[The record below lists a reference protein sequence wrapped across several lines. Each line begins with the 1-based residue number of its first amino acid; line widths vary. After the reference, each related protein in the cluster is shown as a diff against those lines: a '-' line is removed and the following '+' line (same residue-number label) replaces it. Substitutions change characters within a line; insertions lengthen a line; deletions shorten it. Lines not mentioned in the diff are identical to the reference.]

1 MNLRIPGIVF
11 LAIIA
16 SLKMWAQP
24 ESFSLKEAQ
33 EYAIEN
39 NYNVRN
45 ANAQVE
51 VSEYEVK
58 ENVARGLPQLDGTLD
73 YTYYIQLPTTIIPGN
88 NEFNP
93 GPDLRAQFGKE
104 HNLFLNL
111 NLSQLI
117 FDTRYFIGLRYA
129 KTLRQKSEEELI
141 KTEIDVK
148 ALVAETYF
156 GILVNEESLV
166 ILDSLKNV
174 LEQTRYETEELYKAG
189 FAEETDYD
197 QLTLTITDIDNSI
210 NELKRQRNLGYDLL
224 RFQLALPLG
233 HPIELTEDLEDI
245 LTQIEIDAVMD
256 QQFDINKNIDYRIIN
271 SQEQMSLLNVKNER
285 SSFYPSI
292 NGFVTLQTSA
302 QRDQFTM
309 FRNGY
314 PWFPTSSA
322 GASLYVPIF
331 SSGQRKARLEKAK
344 LQLEQV
350 TTSKK
355 QLEQNLN
362 LLVVQARAAF
372 RTAVENFYREEDN
385 VELALKIYDKALIKY
400 SEGVTS
406 SVELTQQH
414 RQYFDAQSKYFQ
426 TVLELLNAKI
436 ELDKTLGNYNF

>member
-1 MNLRIPGIVF
+1 
-11 LAIIA
+11 
-16 SLKMWAQP
+16 
-24 ESFSLKEAQ
+24 
-33 EYAIEN
+33 
-39 NYNVRN
+39 
-45 ANAQVE
+45 
-51 VSEYEVK
+51 
-58 ENVARGLPQLDGTLD
+58 
-73 YTYYIQLPTTIIPGN
+73 
-88 NEFNP
+88 
-93 GPDLRAQFGKE
+93 
-104 HNLFLNL
+104 
-111 NLSQLI
+111 
-117 FDTRYFIGLRYA
+117 
-129 KTLRQKSEEELI
+129 
-141 KTEIDVK
+141 
-148 ALVAETYF
+148 
-156 GILVNEESLV
+156 
-166 ILDSLKNV
+166 
-174 LEQTRYETEELYKAG
+174 
-189 FAEETDYD
+189 
-197 QLTLTITDIDNSI
+197 
-210 NELKRQRNLGYDLL
+210 L
-224 RFQLALPLG
+224 RFQLALPLS

>member
-1 MNLRIPGIVF
+1 MLRVIGT
-11 LAIIA
+11 LIA
-16 SLKMWAQP
+16 VVTVISVTRAQP
-24 ESFSLKEAQ
+24 VEFSLKQAQ

-45 ANAQVE
+45 ASAQVE
-51 VSEYEVK
+51 VSSFEVK
-58 ENVARGLPQLDGTLD
+58 ENVARGLPQIDGTLD
-73 YTYYIQLPTTIIPGN
+73 YTYYIQLPTTIIPGG

-93 GPDLRAQFGKE
+93 GDDIRAQFGKR
-104 HNLFLNL
+104 NNVFLNL
-111 NLSQLI
+111 NLNQLI
-117 FDTRYFIGLRYA
+117 FDTRYFIGLKYA
-129 KTLRQKSEEELI
+129 KTLKQKSLEELI

-148 ALVAETYF
+148 ALVAQTYY
-156 GILVNEESLV
+156 GILVNEESLS
-166 ILDSLKNV
+166 ILDSLKRV
-174 LEQTRYETEELYKAG
+174 LEQTRFETEELYKAG

-210 NELKRQRNLGYDLL
+210 NELFRQKDLGYDLL

-233 HPIELTEDLEDI
+233 HPITLTESLEDV
-245 LTQIEIDAVMD
+245 LTQIEIDAVIK
-256 QQFDINKNIDYRIIN
+256 QEFDINRNIDFRILN
-271 SQEQMSLLNVKNER
+271 SQEQMSMLGVKNER
-285 SSFYPSI
+285 SAFYPSI

-302 QRDQFTM
+302 QRDEFTI
-309 FRNGY
+309 FRDGY

-350 TTSKK
+350 QTSKE

-362 LLVVQARAAF
+362 ILVVQARAAF
-372 RTAVENFYREEDN
+372 RTAVENFFREEDN
-385 VELALKIYDKALIKY
+385 VELALKIYEKALIKY

-436 ELDKTLGNYNF
+436 ELDKTLGNYN